1 MPAPVSGPANST
13 KGSNAVVDFFRLIF
27 RGLALILAFLTLGT
41 VAYIHHE
48 REACKHRRHSGH

>member
-1 MPAPVSGPANST
+1 M
-13 KGSNAVVDFFRLIF
+13 VDFFRLIF

-48 REACKHRRHSGH
+48 REACKHRRHSEH